1 MGLTNNL
8 YKQGELILNQNL
20 TSTAEAINKL
30 IQEFSKLPG
39 IGPKSAQRLTYYLL
53 RSPEEQTRR
62 LAEAILSVKQKTK
75 LCSICFN
82 VTESD
87 LCLICHS
94 DQRNRAKICIVEQP
108 QDILA
113 LEHTGIYNGL
123 YHVLHGAISPTEGV
137 GVNDIRIRELMSRLQ
152 DGSVDEV
159 ILATN
164 PNLEGEQ
171 TAMYLNKLISP
182 LDIKIT
188 RLARGLPF
196 GTELEYA
203 DDVTLTRAIEG
214 RQEF

>member
-1 MGLTNNL
+1 MNQGLTA
-8 YKQGELILNQNL
+8 
-20 TSTAEAINKL
+20 TSAAVNRL
-30 IQEFSKLPG
+30 IQEFNRLPG
-39 IGPKSAQRLTYYLL
+39 IGPKSAQRLAYYLL
-53 RSPEEQTRR
+53 RAPEEQPRL
-62 LAEAILSVKQKTK
+62 LAEALISLKQQTI
-75 LCSICFN
+75 LCSVCLN
-82 VTESD
+82 VTDSD
-87 LCLICHS
+87 PCAICGS
-94 DQRNRAKICIVEQP
+94 SERDRSQVCVVEQP

-113 LEHTGIYNGL
+113 LEHTRIFSGR

-137 GVNDIRIRELMSRLQ
+137 GTDDVRIKELMSRLQ
-152 DGSVDEV
+152 DGSVNEV

-171 TAMYLNKLISP
+171 TAMYLNHLISP
-182 LDIKIT
+182 LGIRVT

>member
-1 MGLTNNL
+1 MN
-8 YKQGELILNQNL
+8 QGL

-30 IQEFSKLPG
+30 IQELNKLPG

-53 RSPEEQTRR
+53 RAPEEQAR
-62 LAEAILSVKQKTK
+62 LLADAILSVKQEIT
-75 LCSICFN
+75 LCPTCFN
-82 VTESD
+82 VTDSAP
-87 LCLICHS
+87 CLICRS
-94 DQRNRAKICIVEQP
+94 EERDQSKICIVEQP

-113 LEHTGIYNGL
+113 LEHTRVYKGL
-123 YHVLHGAISPTEGV
+123 YHVLHGAISPTEGI
-137 GVNDIRIRELMSRLQ
+137 GANDIRIKELLERLK
-152 DGSVDEV
+152 SSSMDEV

-164 PNLEGEQ
+164 TNLEGEQ
-171 TAMYLNKLISP
+171 TALYLNHLISP
-182 LDIKIT
+182 LGIKVT

>member
-1 MGLTNNL
+1 
-8 YKQGELILNQNL
+8 LNQGFIP
-20 TSTAEAINKL
+20 TAEAVYKL
-30 IQEFSKLPG
+30 IQELNKLPG
-39 IGPKSAQRLTYYLL
+39 IGPKSAQRLAYYLL
-53 RSPEEQTRR
+53 RAPEEQAKL
-62 LAEAILSVKQKTK
+62 LAEAILSLKQKVT
-75 LCSICFN
+75 LCSVCFN

-87 LCLICHS
+87 PCLICRS
-94 DQRNRAKICIVEQP
+94 DHRDRSRICVVEQP

-113 LEHTGIYNGL
+113 LEHTRVYEGL

-137 GVNDIRIRELMSRLQ
+137 GTGDIKINELMKRLQ
-152 DGSVDEV
+152 DGAVKEV
-159 ILATN
+159 VLATN

-182 LDIKIT
+182 LGIKVT